1 MRPHGPARTG
11 ILDWSG
17 MSDAFLIP
25 ENAPLERHRLG
36 ALTSLGRHPENTI
49 EIPDRSVSK
58 FHAQIQRSPEG
69 RFLVQDLGSRNG
81 TYIGNDRIERQE
93 LKDGEDLT
101 LGTVRFRFKGTK
113 VGGGMTTALKV
124 PDLLNSGGNLT
135 VLGPKTTGRGG
146 IALTAVDAG
155 IEHSNGF
162 EVRSDRFL
170 PSDQVRDVDL
180 LRADYD
186 KLRIAHELNAAL
198 RLDTNVD
205 ELVRT
210 IATRIFELL
219 PADRCAILLM
229 DAEGRGLE
237 PRIVMQRGGGEPE
250 ASMPLSQTVLNEVVQ
265 KRKAVL
271 STDAITDGRFN
282 ASHSIVALSMRST
295 MCVPIVYE
303 DEIFGA
309 IHVDSLERSNAFSQ
323 KDLQLFT
330 SIANQTAAALK
341 NASLLLAVQ
350 RETETRARLGRLLSP
365 NVVEEV
371 VAGRIDMA
379 KGGERRELAV
389 LFSDIRGFTTMS
401 EQMDAE
407 DVTALLNEYF
417 EVMIDVLFQCGG
429 TLDKYLGDGL
439 MAVFGAP
446 KPDPMAA
453 ANAVR
458 CGLLMQSAL
467 RSLNRTRQARGEHPI
482 QIGIGINY
490 GEVIWGP
497 LGSRKTM
504 DYTVVGDTVNLAS
517 RLCSIAPP
525 GGVIISSSVHQ
536 RVGDGLV
543 VTPLPPQTVKGKAEP
558 VLVYRVEQPGLDG

>member
-1 MRPHGPARTG
+1 M
-11 ILDWSG
+11 L
-17 MSDAFLIP
+17 DAFLIP

-58 FHAQIQRSPEG
+58 FHAQIQRTPEG
-69 RFLVQDLGSRNG
+69 GFLVQDLGSRNG
-81 TYIGNDRIERQE
+81 TYIGNDRLERRE
-93 LKDGEDLT
+93 LRDGDELT
-101 LGTVRFRFKGTK
+101 LGTVRFRFKGHK
-113 VGGGMTTALKV
+113 AGQAFTTALRV

-135 VLGPKTTGRGG
+135 VLGGKGAGKGTV
-146 IALTAVDAG
+146 ALTTSDQG

-170 PSDQVRDVDL
+170 PADQVRDPEL
-180 LRADYD
+180 LRQDYD

-198 RLDTNVD
+198 RVDTNVD
-205 ELVRT
+205 DMMSA
-210 IATRIFELL
+210 IAARIFDLL

-229 DAEGRGLE
+229 ADDGRGLE
-237 PRIVMQRGGGEPE
+237 PRTVMQRGGGEPE
-250 ASMPLSQTVLNEVVQ
+250 ATMPLSQTVLNEVVQ

-341 NASLLLAVQ
+341 NASLLQAVQ
-350 RETETRARLGRLLSP
+350 RETETRVRLGRLLSP

-389 LFSDIRGFTTMS
+389 LFSDIRGFTSMS

-407 DVTALLNEYF
+407 DVTRLLNEYF
-417 EVMIDVLFQCGG
+417 EVMVDVLFQCGG

-517 RLCSIAPP
+517 RLCGVAKA
-525 GGVIISSSVHQ
+525 GDVIISSGVQQ
-536 RVGDGLV
+536 RLGDGLS
-543 VTPLPPQTVKGKAEP
+543 VTPLAPQSVKGKAEP
-558 VLVYRVEQPGLDG
+558 VLVYRVDQPGAEE